1 MKIISII
8 TEKGG
13 VGKTTTSIHLGAS
26 FAELGK
32 KVLLVDFDEQRN
44 LSKGYKIEKV
54 FPYNV
59 KNFLDKSG
67 QFRLTQKMET
77 LFILSGSREIVADDY
92 KRTEL
97 RERLNYLNEKFSFD
111 IVIIDCPPSPLSGKM
126 KLGEIAL
133 SSSDYVISP
142 IEAEEYSIDGINE
155 LLPEI
160 LRIKKN
166 YNPDLNF
173 LGFFF
178 NKVNVWGKRYK
189 KYAPLAH
196 EEGKGYFLNTIVRV
210 DESVE
215 TAKSEGK
222 TVFQVAPKSRASED
236 YKSLADEINTKINL

>member
-26 FAELGK
+26 FAELGL

-44 LSKGYKIEKV
+44 LSKGYKIEKA

-59 KNFLDKSG
+59 KNFLDKTG
-67 QFRLTQKMET
+67 EFGLTEKMEN
-77 LFILSGSREIVADDY
+77 LFILSGSREIAADDY
-92 KRTEL
+92 SRTEL
-97 RERLNYLNEKFSFD
+97 RDRLNYLNEKFPFD

-133 SSSDYVISP
+133 ASSDYVISP

-178 NKVNVWGKRYK
+178 NKVNTWSKRYK
-189 KYAPLAH
+189 KYSPLAH
-196 EEGKGYFLNTIVRV
+196 QEGKGYFLNTIVRV

-236 YKSLADEINTKINL
+236 YKSLADEINTKIFL

>member
-26 FAELGK
+26 FAELGL

-44 LSKGYKIEKV
+44 LSKGYKIEKS

-59 KNFLDKSG
+59 KNFLDKTG
-67 QFRLTQKMET
+67 QFRLTQKMES
-77 LFILSGSREIVADDY
+77 LFILSGSREIAADDY
-92 KRTEL
+92 ERTQL
-97 RERLNYLNEKFSFD
+97 RERLNYLNERFPID

-166 YNPDLNF
+166 YNSSLNF

-178 NKVNVWGKRYK
+178 NKVNTWSKRYK
-189 KYAPLAH
+189 KYSPLAH
-196 EEGKGYFLNTIVRV
+196 QEGKGYFLNTIVRI

-236 YKSLADEINTKINL
+236 YKSLAEEINTKIFL

>member
-26 FAELGK
+26 FAEMGK

-44 LSKGYKIEKV
+44 LSKGYKIEKA

-59 KNFLDKSG
+59 KNFLDRSG
-67 QFRLTQKMET
+67 QFRLTQKMDT

-111 IVIIDCPPSPLSGKM
+111 IVIVDCPPSPLIGKM

-178 NKVNVWGKRYK
+178 NKVNVWGKRFK

-222 TVFQVAPKSRASED
+222 TVFQVAPRSRASED
-236 YKSLADEINTKINL
+236 YKNLADEINTKINL

>member
-1 MKIISII
+1 MKILSII

-44 LSKGYKIEKV
+44 LSKGYKIDKK
-54 FPYNV
+54 FPYNI

-67 QFRLTQKMET
+67 SFQLTQKMDN
-77 LFILSGSREIVADDY
+77 LFILSGSRDIVADDY
-92 KRTEL
+92 DRTDL
-97 RERLNYLNEKFSFD
+97 KNRLGYLNDKFPID
-111 IVIIDCPPSPLSGKM
+111 IVIIDCPPSPLSGKI

-133 SSSDYVISP
+133 ASSDFVISP

-166 YNPDLNF
+166 YNKNLNF

-178 NKVNVWGKRYK
+178 NKVNTYSRRFK
-189 KYAPLAH
+189 KYSPLAQ
-196 EEGKGYFLNTIVRV
+196 EEGKGYFLNSIVRI

-215 TAKSEGK
+215 NAKSEGK

-236 YKSLADEINTKINL
+236 YKSLANEINSKIF

>member
-44 LSKGYKIEKV
+44 LSKGYKIEKA

-59 KNFLDKSG
+59 KNFLDRSG

-97 RERLNYLNEKFSFD
+97 RDRLNYLNEKFSFD

-178 NKVNVWGKRYK
+178 NKVNVWGKRFK

-222 TVFQVAPKSRASED
+222 TVFQVAPRSRASED
-236 YKSLADEINTKINL
+236 YKNLADEINTKINL

>member
-13 VGKTTTSIHLGAS
+13 VGKTTTSLHLGAS
-26 FAELGK
+26 FSELGN
-32 KVLLVDFDEQRN
+32 KVLIVDFDEQRN
-44 LSKGYKIEKV
+44 LSIGYKISKDYS
-54 FPYNV
+54 YNV
-59 KNFLDKSG
+59 KNFLDKTG
-67 QFRLTQKMET
+67 EFRLTQKGEN
-77 LFILSGSREIVADDY
+77 LYILSGSREISADYY
-92 KRTEL
+92 KRNEL
-97 RERLNYLNEKFSFD
+97 RERLNFLNSKFPID

-142 IEAEEYSIDGINE
+142 IEAEEYSIEGINE

-166 YNPDLNF
+166 HNSNLNF

-178 NKVNVWGKRYK
+178 NKVNTRSRRFK
-189 KYAPLAH
+189 KYSPLA
-196 EEGKGYFLNTIVRV
+196 EQEGKGYFLNSIVRI
-210 DESVE
+210 DESIE
-215 TAKSEGK
+215 DAKSEGK

-236 YKSLADEINTKINL
+236 YKNLANEVYKKIF

>member
-26 FAELGK
+26 FAELGR

-44 LSKGYKIEKV
+44 LSKGYKIEKT
-54 FPYNV
+54 FSYNV

-67 QFRLTQKMET
+67 QFRLTQKTES

-92 KRTEL
+92 QRTDL
-97 RERLNYLNEKFSFD
+97 RERLNYLNEKFPFD

-178 NKVNVWGKRYK
+178 NKVNTWGRRFK
-189 KYAPLAH
+189 KYSPLAH
-196 EEGKGYFLNTIVRV
+196 KEGKGYFLNTIVRV

-236 YKSLADEINTKINL
+236 YKSLANEINSKINL